1 MQHTS
6 TRTVATSTAPFL
18 RTAALTLIAAAVLSA
33 CGGGGGDPGAVP
45 AASGSGGTTPVVPGT
60 PTTPTTPT
68 TPAAPTVTLSTLS
81 SAGASSNS
89 LTGATPLK
97 VQAVVKDAAGKPVP
111 NALVSFAT
119 DPALAV
125 FSPSAGTALT
135 DASGVASVSM
145 RAASLAAGGAA
156 KLTVTSSVGGTTIT
170 SESNYM
176 VGATTLTFG
185 ALSATPN
192 SIAAYGS
199 TVLSVDLLASGAR
212 YTAQQVN
219 VNFSSACLAAG
230 KASLATTVATNNGTA
245 QTVYRDL
252 GCANDDVVTVTSD
265 GVSVPASA
273 SIKIAPPAASSVQFV
288 SAAPTDKSI
297 VIQGQGGINR
307 TETATLKF
315 RVFDIF
321 GQPLPRRVVNFTVSA
336 PTMVTLNKAS
346 DSTDQN
352 GEVITTVNS
361 GKVPTTFRV
370 FATLPNTASGTQPD
384 ISTTSDS
391 IVVTTG
397 LPVQRAFSLS
407 AGKFNLEGL
416 TRDSS
421 PTEPATRIQVMI
433 ADSFGN
439 PVPDGTPVVFQTNM
453 GSVGSSDKGGC
464 NTVNGGCSVDF
475 RTQEPRTPTPGL
487 PATPCNTGS
496 GTGVS
501 PDSTRAGLATICAS
515 STDGSNTIFAKL
527 GLFFGGSGA
536 ARVLLDGAT
545 TPLSGL
551 TDLGTVR
558 ALDSKVFV
566 LQLNDVNLNPM
577 PLGTKVEVTNMVNG
591 VAAPV
596 VPATV
601 PNIFPHTLSG
611 DDITGN
617 NVQGAQGS
625 FHTFSVS
632 NPAGKDCTAPVTA
645 TFNVT
650 VSSPGGVI
658 TTIPFKLA
666 FSCP

>member
-1 MQHTS
+1 MQDIS
-6 TRTVATSTAPFL
+6 TRTV
-18 RTAALTLIAAAVLSA
+18 RTLTLSLIAAAVLSA

-45 AASGSGGTTPVVPGT
+45 PRSGSGSGSGGTTPPVS
-60 PTTPTTPT
+60 TTPTA
-68 TPAAPTVTLSTLS
+68 PATPTVTLSTLS
-81 SAGASSNS
+81 SGGQASNS
-89 LTGATPLK
+89 LTGATPLT
-97 VQAVVKDAAGKPVP
+97 VRAVVKDASGNPVP
-111 NALVSFAT
+111 NALVTFSTDAT
-119 DPALAV
+119 LAL

-135 DASGVASVSM
+135 DANGVASVTM
-145 RAASLAAGGAA
+145 RAASLSAGGAA
-156 KLTVTSSVGGTTIT
+156 KLTVTSSVGGSTIT
-170 SESNYM
+170 GESNYM

-185 ALSATPN
+185 ALGATPN
-192 SIAAYGS
+192 NIPAYGS

-230 KASLATTVATNNGTA
+230 KASLAATVATNNGTA

-252 GCANDDVVTVTSD
+252 GCANDDVVTVSSD

-321 GQPLPRRVVNFTVSA
+321 GQPLPRRVVNFAVSA
-336 PTMVTLNKAS
+336 PTLVTLNKAS

-361 GKVPTTFRV
+361 GSVPTSFRV
-370 FATLPNTASGTQPD
+370 FATLPNTASATQPD

-407 AGKFNLEGL
+407 AGIFNPEGW

-421 PTEPATRIQVMI
+421 PSQPATHVQVMI

-475 RTQEPRTPTPGL
+475 RTQAPRLPTPNQ

-496 GTGVS
+496 GAGVS
-501 PDSTRAGLATICAS
+501 PDSTRVGLATVCAS
-515 STDGSNTIFAKL
+515 STDGTNTIFAKL
-527 GLFFGGSGA
+527 GLFFSGSSA
-536 ARVLLDGAT
+536 AKVFMNGST
-545 TPLSGL
+545 TPLSGT
-551 TDLGTVR
+551 TDLGTVG
-558 ALDSKVFV
+558 AVDSRVFV
-566 LQLNDVNLNPM
+566 LQLNDVNLNPL
-577 PLGTKVEVTNMVNG
+577 PFGTKVEVTNMVNG
-591 VAAPV
+591 AAAPV

-601 PNIFPHTLSG
+601 PNIFPHASSG

-625 FHTFSVS
+625 SHTFSIS
-632 NPAGKDCTAPVTA
+632 NPGGTSCTAPVTA

-650 VSSPGGVI
+650 VTSPGAIV
-658 TTIPFKLA
+658 TTIPFKLT